1 MSHDYHVTDP
11 WTNRLPGAE
20 RFRRGSN
27 SLNASEMEEWHIMLV
42 STLLEK
48 KRKKNP
54 SVKTRPLLKCVDFAK
69 KHEEDTSFLKL

>member
-27 SLNASEMEEWHIMLV
+27 SLNASGMEEWHIMLV

-48 KRKKNP
+48 KSKKNI
-54 SVKTRPLLKCVDFAK
+54 S
-69 KHEEDTSFLKL
+69 EN